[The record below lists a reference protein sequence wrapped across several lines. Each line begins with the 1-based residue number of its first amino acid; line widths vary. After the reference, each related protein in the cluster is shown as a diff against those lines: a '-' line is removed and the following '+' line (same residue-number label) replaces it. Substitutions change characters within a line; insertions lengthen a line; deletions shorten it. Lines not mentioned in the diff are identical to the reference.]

1 MHPPR
6 FKGTYWDADSRTC
19 GNINSCQLQFAAVPI
34 GKTLLVR
41 RVGCVF
47 QLPSTAKIS
56 QARLQRLNIA
66 ATVVGYEILGPVPM
80 TSNDNSVKHYS
91 FNAEALLVVT
101 SSEKPAVLPNLRET
115 AANIQMQCTLHGE
128 ITP

>member
-6 FKGTYWDADSRTC
+6 SYWDADSRTC
-19 GNINSCQLQFAAVPI
+19 GNINSCQLQFGAVPI

-41 RVGCVF
+41 RVGCLF

-91 FNAEALLVVT
+91 FNAETLLVVT
-101 SSEKPAVLPNLRET
+101 SSEKPAVLLNLRET
-115 AANIQMQCTLHGE
+115 AVNIQMQCTLHGE

>member
-6 FKGTYWDADSRTC
+6 SYWDADSRTC
-19 GNINSCQLQFAAVPI
+19 GNINSCQLQFGAVPI

-41 RVGCVF
+41 RVGCLF

-91 FNAEALLVVT
+91 FNAETLLVVT
-101 SSEKPAVLPNLRET
+101 SSEKPVVLLNLRET
-115 AANIQMQCTLHGE
+115 AVNIQMQCTLHGE